1 MPRFALLA
9 PLCIAA
15 LLIACGG
22 DDYDDTDSGT
32 LDNTSPTAAA
42 EASATPATAEDK
54 PTEQAA
60 PAGVTDEPVRFE
72 TSDGVAISGHLY
84 SDAGPKRKVVVMAH
98 EFPTDQT
105 AWSEFAEKLAGV
117 GIAALTFDFRGYGET
132 GGEVDIAK
140 IDLDVEAAARFI
152 ASRDY
157 PEVYLFGASMG
168 GTASIKVASRLD
180 VAGLVTISSPHMI
193 QGLDATTDIA
203 NVDEPKLFIA
213 GSGDADG
220 VFVTIIENF
229 VALTPDPKESIIYE
243 ESAHGTELFGTESGA
258 ELEDALLSFLEAN

>member
-1 MPRFALLA
+1 MPRLALVIPFL
-9 PLCIAA
+9 IAA
-15 LLIACGG
+15 MLVACGG
-22 DDYDDTDSGT
+22 DDDDDDVGAPS
-32 LDNTSPTAAA
+32 DASPTTAAA
-42 EASATPATAEDK
+42 ASPTPATAQDK
-54 PTEQAA
+54 PTEQVA
-60 PAGVTDEPVRFE
+60 PVGVTDEPVRFE
-72 TSDGVAISGHLY
+72 TGDGVAISGHLY
-84 SDAGPKRKVVVMAH
+84 SNAGPKRKVVVMAH
-98 EFPTDQT
+98 EFPKDQT
-105 AWSEFAEKLAGV
+105 AWKGFAEKLAGM

-132 GGEVDIAK
+132 GGEKDIAK

-213 GSGDADG
+213 GSGDNNGAY
-220 VFVTIIENF
+220 VTIIENF
-229 VALTPDPKESIIYE
+229 MSLTPDPKDSIIYD
-243 ESAHGTELFGTESGA
+243 ESAHGTELFATKSGA
-258 ELEDALLSFLEAN
+258 DLEEALLSFLEAN